1 MESTAE
7 VTAGDIARLAGVGR
21 AAVSNWRKR
30 YADFPQPVGGTT
42 ASPTFRLVEVEKW
55 LTSHDRMPEQ
65 SGAERLWTA
74 LQHGSADPERDIP
87 VLARA
92 VMSPRRPK
100 AGGEHLKAALAVAAE
115 IGTEDA
121 LAALVDRFVD
131 IRGRRGSVAT
141 SAQVAELIAEVVE
154 PAGKSVLDP
163 ACRTGSLLAAA
174 ATLGAARL
182 TGQDGDPDNVT
193 IAGARLFHCS
203 DVRVDVRPGTLQE
216 DAFPDA
222 AADVVISD
230 PPGGGNWGYDEL
242 AGDLRWEYSLP
253 PRNEG
258 ELAWVQHALA
268 RLRPGGRAALL
279 LPPGVA
285 ERPAGRR
292 VRRELLRRGALRA
305 VITLPAGATAP
316 FNTRL
321 HLWMLRRPDRDD
333 RARDV
338 LLVETTGEWDE
349 AATTIKAAV
358 RAHEAARQLPEAMI
372 GRAVIVEAVKLSNE
386 DVDLTPARH
395 IPGGQASL
403 SADLILQR
411 RDELVDLLGRLP
423 AVVPQAVAGDGEPPA
438 AEITVSELVKNGLVT
453 IFTDPEIRVRTND
466 VLVPAIGSRPRIDVA
481 GSADDGRVLGPQCF
495 LLRMKLGYV
504 DPWCFAGFMASDANL
519 RRITSMGSIPR
530 VDVRKAHMP
539 RLPLERQVEYGERFR
554 RLREFADLLRLAA
567 ATGEEVTQMVAEGL
581 VAGTLRGEL

>member
-42 ASPTFRLVEVEKW
+42 ASPTFRLVDVEKW
-55 LTSHDRMPEQ
+55 LTTHDRMPEQ

-92 VMSPRRPK
+92 IMRPHPP
-100 AGGEHLKAALAVAAE
+100 AVEDGQLKAALAVVQE
-115 IGTEDA
+115 IGVEA
-121 LAALVDRFVD
+121 SLAALVERFVD
-131 IRGRRGSVAT
+131 LRGRRGSVAT
-141 SAQVAELIAEVVE
+141 SAQVAELMAELVA
-154 PAGKSVLDP
+154 PGGGSVLDP

-182 TGQDGDPDNVT
+182 AGQDGDPDNVA
-193 IAGARLFHCS
+193 IAAARLFGHA
-203 DVRVDVRPGTLQE
+203 DAVDVRPGTLQD
-216 DAFPDA
+216 DAFAESAVDI
-222 AADVVISD
+222 VISD
-230 PPGGGNWGYDEL
+230 PPSGGNWGYDEL

-253 PRNEG
+253 ARSEG

-268 RLRPGGRAALL
+268 RLRPGGRAVLL

-285 ERPAGRR
+285 ERPVGRR

-305 VITLPAGATAP
+305 VITLPSGATAP

-333 RARDV
+333 RTRDV
-338 LLVETTGEWDE
+338 LLVDTTGEWDE
-349 AATTIKAAV
+349 AAATIKAAV
-358 RAHEAARQLPEAMI
+358 RAHEAARPLPDSVS
-372 GRAVIVEAVKLSNE
+372 GRAVVVEAVKLSSE

-395 IPGGQASL
+395 IPGGRAAL

-411 RDELVDLLGRLP
+411 REELADLLGRLP
-423 AVVPQAVAGDGEPPA
+423 SVIPQATAGDGQSPA
-438 AEITVSELVKNGLVT
+438 AEITVGELVKNGLVT
-453 IFTDPEIRVRTND
+453 IFTDPEVRVRTGD
-466 VLVPAIGSRPRIDVA
+466 VLVPAIGPRPRVDVA
-481 GSADDGRVLGPQCF
+481 GPTDDGRALGPQCF
-495 LLRMKLGYV
+495 LLRMKVGYV
-504 DPWCFAGFMASDANL
+504 DPWCFAGFMSSDVNL
-519 RRITSMGSIPR
+519 RRMTSMGSIPR

-539 RLPLERQVEYGERFR
+539 RLPLTRQVEYGERFR